1 MVECR
6 VWDAE
11 VQVRFLPPRFSG
23 DIAQLVVALALQA
36 RCHRFES
43 DYLHVQY
50 NLMEIELDET
60 THFLA
65 MLMAKEQGI
74 SLDDLISKL
83 IGEALDSGKFDE
95 GVDTNS

>member
-1 MVECR
+1 
-6 VWDAE
+6 
-11 VQVRFLPPRFSG
+11 
-23 DIAQLVVALALQA
+23 
-36 RCHRFES
+36 
-43 DYLHVQY
+43 
-50 NLMEIELDET
+50 MEIELDET